1 MIRQLFGQQQYVGEF
16 AGLNLGIESTVDMN
30 DEPHR
35 THQSTHDLEGWF
47 AATSFVGADNR
58 RRNTHPTGDFGLGEA
73 RSHSEILEQLA
84 RFHEPI
90 LLV

>member
-1 MIRQLFGQQQYVGEF
+1 VIRQLFGQQQYVGEF
-16 AGLNLGIESTVDMN
+16 AGLNLGIESTIDMN
-30 DEPHR
+30 GESHR
-35 THQSTHDLEGWF
+35 THQSTHDIEGWF
-47 AATSFVGADNR
+47 AATPLVGADDR
-58 RRNTHPTGDFGLGEA
+58 RRNTHPTGDLDLCET